1 MKKRIVSTILCI
13 FLFISVFAQYAFA
26 NTRVEV
32 IKPSYAED
40 SAVSVSYKDGQP
52 PLAEY
57 VYTGQNVKPEVV
69 VKKMDGTIAKPSE
82 YKITYEDDC
91 AKAGL
96 HTVTV
101 EYLKSGYVVRLDYL
115 LVPGTTKRVDM
126 SAKNGKV
133 TLSWSSVPGATC
145 YRVYK
150 FDSSTGKRAEV
161 YWEDG
166 SIAAPK
172 TSRTLTDLEPGK
184 TYTFGIMALLD
195 VGSMPTKQIKT
206 FKFTVPES
214 GEGSFNIIPGIN
226 EAPIVTT
233 TKQATTVKAT
243 EKMTTTVPQTSES
256 TTAVE
261 TTQEET
267 TELTTLKEETSKTT
281 TEKTTTK
288 ASVEDVEEEHLDVW
302 KIVPIFAAIVAVIVA
317 SVLVVIK
324 KKKNKV

>member
-1 MKKRIVSTILCI
+1 MKKRIAPINLCV
-13 FLFISVFAQYAFA
+13 FLFVSIFSQYAFA
-26 NTRVEV
+26 NTHVEV

-40 SAVSVSYKDGQP
+40 TAVSVLYKDGQP
-52 PLAEY
+52 SLAEY

-91 AKAGL
+91 AKIGL
-96 HTVTV
+96 HTITV
-101 EYLKSGYVVRLDYL
+101 KYLKSGYVVKLDYL

-150 FDSSTGKRAEV
+150 YDSSTGKRAEV

-172 TSRTLTDLEPGK
+172 TSRTLTDLKPGK

-195 VGSMPTKQIKT
+195 VSSMPTKQIKT

-214 GEGSFNIIPGIN
+214 GEGSFNIVPGIN

-243 EKMTTTVPQTSES
+243 EKVTTTVPQTQES

-288 ASVEDVEEEHLDVW
+288 ASVEDVEEKVFDVW
-302 KIVPIFAAIVAVIVA
+302 KLVPIFVAVAAVIVA
-317 SVLVVIK
+317 VVLVFVK
-324 KKKNKV
+324 KKKSKA